1 MLRRNDP
8 ASGLRDF
15 DAISA
20 LAKRTGL
27 TLAEDNAM
35 PANNRL
41 LVWRSP
47 P

>member
-15 DAISA
+15 DDVAA
-20 LAKRTGL
+20 LATRAGL
-27 TLAEDNAM
+27 HLAEDNAM
-35 PANNRL
+35 PANNRML
-41 LVWRSP
+41 IWRAP